1 MIIKELRNVWWMLAL
16 GILIFLPVLIS
27 GPTPYAQLVEI
38 AKTEHVY
45 LDMQVPSMFEEDTG
59 VPKDPVLFA
68 AEEMALFFGAVGKTF
83 LIPLAAVLGV
93 GLVSAEAGRSTIFF
107 LLSKPVGRN
116 RVLLAKW
123 AAGAVALLGIVA
135 FFGTAFVVSA
145 AAKGY
150 PLDVL
155 SVTGIGLSILL
166 LWLGSLSV
174 FGLAL
179 AISVLMR
186 NLAWSA
192 IAILTLMVLTWTFSS
207 FLYGFWMNY
216 FLDDG
221 ESLRLSA
228 EVVQKAIVPYY
239 WSSRDL
245 YLGDSFALVNFTVCL
260 LVATLTLLAAL
271 WAFRRRAF

>member
-1 MIIKELRNVWWMLAL
+1 MIAKELRNVWWMLAL
-16 GILIFLPVLIS
+16 GVLIFSPVLIS

-38 AKTEHVY
+38 AKTDNVF
-45 LDMQVPSMFEEDTG
+45 LDMRVPSMFEEDTG
-59 VPKDPVLFA
+59 VPKDPVRFA

-83 LIPLAAVLGV
+83 LIPVAAVLGV

-107 LLSKPVGRN
+107 LLSRPVGRD

-123 AAGAVALLGIVA
+123 AVGAVALLGIVA
-135 FFGTAFVVSA
+135 FFGIAFVASA

-150 PLDVL
+150 PLGLL
-155 SVTGIGLSILL
+155 SVTGMGLSILL

-179 AISVLMR
+179 AISVSLR
-186 NLAWSA
+186 NLTWSA
-192 IAILTLMVLTWTFSS
+192 IAILASLVLTWALSN

-221 ESLRLSA
+221 ESLRLGA
-228 EVVQKAIVPYY
+228 EAVQRAIVPHY

-245 YLGDSFALVNFTVCL
+245 YLGDSFALVNFAVCL
-260 LVATLTLLAAL
+260 LAATLPLLAAL

>member
-1 MIIKELRNVWWMLAL
+1 MIIKELRNVRWMLAL
-16 GILIFLPVLIS
+16 GVLIFLPVLIS

-38 AKTEHVY
+38 AKTDNVF

-107 LLSKPVGRN
+107 LLSKPVGRD
-116 RVLLAKW
+116 RVLLANW
-123 AAGAVALLGIVA
+123 AAGAVALLAIVF

-150 PLDVL
+150 PLDPL

-186 NLAWSA
+186 NLTWSA
-192 IAILTLMVLTWTFSS
+192 MVILASLVLTWALSS

-228 EVVQKAIVPYY
+228 EAVQRAIIPYY

-245 YLGDSFALVNFTVCL
+245 YLGDSYALVNFAVCL
-260 LVATLTLLAAL
+260 FVAVLTLLAAL

>member
-1 MIIKELRNVWWMLAL
+1 MIVKELRNVWWMLAL
-16 GILIFLPVLIS
+16 GVLIFLPVLIS

-38 AKTEHVY
+38 AKTDNVF
-45 LDMQVPSMFEEDTG
+45 LDMQVPSMFEKDTG
-59 VPKDPVLFA
+59 VPKDPVLLA

-107 LLSKPVGRN
+107 LLSKPVGRD

-135 FFGTAFVVSA
+135 FFGTAFVLSA

-150 PLDVL
+150 PLDIL
-155 SVTGIGLSILL
+155 SVTGIGLSVLL

-179 AISVLMR
+179 ATSVLMR
-186 NLAWSA
+186 NLVWSS
-192 IAILTLMVLTWTFSS
+192 IAILTLMVLSWAFSS

-221 ESLRLSA
+221 GSLRLSA
-228 EVVQKAIVPYY
+228 EVVQKAIIPYY

-260 LVATLTLLAAL
+260 LVAGLALLAAL